1 VEYRINL
8 IIKIGID
15 AVNYLEGKHEPKRYT
30 IDDIKELKRIY
41 REKIKAL
48 DTKNS

>member
-30 IDDIKELKRIY
+30 IEDIKALKVIY
-41 REKIKAL
+41 KQKIKAL